1 MRNLSPA
8 MQAHVAGQ
16 ATTLCTCWHLIRKDG
31 VEMGFTDHDADL
43 TVDALVYKCAT
54 GFKAST
60 VESKAD
66 LSVDN
71 LELDGILNS
80 GDITEADVLNGKYD
94 YAEVEIFMVNY
105 ESLGDGKIYVKR
117 GRMGEVRIARAGFV
131 AELRSLTQHLQQ
143 RIGEVYAPSCNA
155 ILGDA
160 RCGKDLTAFTFTATI
175 TEVISRAQFK
185 ASALTQDAGFF
196 TGGEVLFTSGDN
208 DDLRMEIKEFSNKQ
222 FTLVLPMPNNV
233 AVGDNFNAIAGC
245 DKTIST
251 CVAKFNN
258 AVNFRGEPYVPGM
271 DKMLET
277 AATSNDLQTA

>member
-208 DDLRMEIKEFSNKQ
+208 DDLRMEIKEFDSTKV
-222 FTLVLPMPNNV
+222 TLCLPMPNTIQ
-233 AVGDNFNAIAGC
+233 VGDTITIKSGC
-245 DKTIST
+245 DKTAAT
-251 CVAKFNN
+251 CAAKFNN
-258 AVNFRGEPYVPGM
+258 LINFRGFPDVPGVDAIM
-271 DKMLET
+271 
-277 AATSNDLQTA
+277 QTAGTAELR